1 MPRTA
6 GCEWRCAHLLPL
18 NVGPRPTPLSAPT
31 LPLTESTSLKRMRP
45 CSRANK
51 LAEESPAKHVTFAA
65 APADDES
72 GLIGCGVA
80 GAPAP
85 AAPGRGP
92 GSVAPL
98 LVTACPTVWV
108 GSLEPGSLPP
118 TSGPCEH
125 PSSPDTF
132 SSVLLRIHCSCRPMG
147 DQRGPTRCD
156 DFPLAL
162 RPPALTRV
170 LRNQRM

>member
-1 MPRTA
+1 MALRAPIAVERRAETYA
-6 GCEWRCAHLLPL
+6 AFRSHVAAHRIHFFEANAPLLAREQT
-18 NVGPRPTPLSAPT
+18 GR
-31 LPLTESTSLKRMRP
+31 
-45 CSRANK
+45 
-51 LAEESPAKHVTFAA
+51 ESPAKHATFAA
-65 APADDES
+65 ARADDES

-132 SSVLLRIHCSCRPMG
+132 SRVLLRIHCSCRPMG
-147 DQRGPTRCD
+147 DPRGPTRCD